1 MIKYA
6 NLVFQ
11 EETFDISGNSLVSKV
26 VFIQYG
32 EIGVKF
38 EGIFLNQDKI
48 PFNCGNDINLYFLF
62 MN

>member
-11 EETFDISGNSLVSKV
+11 EETFDISGNSLVSKL

-38 EGIFLNQDKI
+38 EGIFLN
-48 PFNCGNDINLYFLF
+48 
-62 MN
+62 